1 MPAKPFPDEEELRRR
16 SAWYRR
22 TWPTIPLS
30 AEVHFQSALVLKALG
45 HLAEAEEAYR
55 RAISLQPDLVEAQ
68 NNLGLLLHQSQRL
81 AEAEQLFHDAIAQ
94 RPELP
99 QLHNNLGEIRLSQGR
114 VPAAKACFER
124 ALALAPQYAEAHNNL
139 GIALQE
145 LGEWSAA
152 KSHGMAACE
161 LAPMQP
167 AVHLNLANSLCCLG
181 EWEPAAEAYRRSLQL
196 RPNAAIVHKQL
207 GNLWERLGQHQ
218 AAMECYRQALACQP
232 DSAEIAAL
240 LVHQMQ
246 QLGVWTGL
254 EELASQLIE
263 AVELEP
269 AVPRGDFVSPFHFM
283 ALPLPTTPI
292 QQYRCSQRWLQ
303 RPALQ
308 HRGELWRQARHHDVH
323 TSERSRKLRV
333 GYLSGDF
340 HGHATS
346 WLITGLIEQHS
357 RERWE
362 VYGYSYGPEDHTWW
376 RQRIVAA
383 FDHFRDLRQ
392 ASHYQAASIIAADR
406 LDLLVD
412 LKGYTYAARPEI
424 LAWRPAPLQ
433 LHYLGYPGT
442 MAADFID
449 YLVVDDFIVPE
460 AARAGYGEQ
469 LLFLP
474 DCYQVNDG
482 TLTASPSLNSRGA
495 HGLPTEGIVFCCF
508 NSSYKINPPI
518 FDCWMRL
525 LQAIPGSV
533 LWLLESNPWIAANLR
548 REAAA
553 RQVAPSRLVFAPK
566 VDWPAH
572 IARQRHADLFL
583 DCFPVSAHTTAS
595 DALRV
600 GLPMVTLVGEAL
612 ASRVAGSLLRSLGR
626 EGWIAKNYYEYEKIA
641 YQLARE
647 PDRLRRTRRELEQA
661 VRCSPLFDS
670 QAFAAKLETAYLAIY
685 QRWQAGEP
693 PRTLHP

>member
-1 MPAKPFPDEEELRRR
+1 MPAKSYPDEEELRRR
-16 SAWYRR
+16 SEWYRLA
-22 TWPTIPLS
+22 WPTHPLS
-30 AEVHFQSALVLKALG
+30 AEVHFQSALALKTLG

-55 RAISLQPDLVEAQ
+55 RAIRLQPDLVEAH
-68 NNLGLLLHQSQRL
+68 NNLGLLLHQSQRS
-81 AEAEQLFHDAIAQ
+81 AEAELLFREALAR
-94 RPELP
+94 RPDLP

-114 VPAAKACFER
+114 LLEARACFER
-124 ALALAPQYAEAHNNL
+124 ALELAPQYAEAHNNL

-145 LGEWSAA
+145 LGELPGA
-152 KSHGMAACE
+152 KAHGLAACE
-161 LAPMQP
+161 LAPRQP
-167 AVHLNLANSLCCLG
+167 AVHLNLGNSLSCLG
-181 EWEPAAEAYRRSLQL
+181 EWQAATEAYRRSLQL
-196 RPNAAIVHKQL
+196 RPNDAMVHKQL
-207 GNLWERLGQHQ
+207 GNLWERLGQHP
-218 AAMECYRQALACQP
+218 AAMECYQQALACQP
-232 DSAEIAAL
+232 DSAETAAL
-240 LVHQMQ
+240 LAHQMQ
-246 QLGVWTGL
+246 HLGVWTGL

-263 AVELEP
+263 AFARES
-269 AVPRGDFVSPFHFM
+269 AASGGDFVSPFQFM
-283 ALPLPTTPI
+283 ALPLPTTPS

-303 RPALQ
+303 RPSLQ
-308 HRGELWRQARHHDVH
+308 HRGEIWRQARRPAVPAPD
-323 TSERSRKLRV
+323 RSGKLRV

-346 WLITGLIEQHS
+346 WLITGLIERHS
-357 RERWE
+357 REQWE
-362 VYGYSYGPEDHTWW
+362 VYGYSYGPDDQTPW

-383 FDHFRDLRQ
+383 FDHFRELRQ

-442 MAADFID
+442 MGADFID

-469 LLFLP
+469 LIFLP

-482 TLTASPSLNSRGA
+482 TLAVGSSLNSREA
-495 HGLPTEGIVFCCF
+495 YGLPTEGLVFCCF
-508 NSSYKINPPI
+508 NSSYKINPRI

-525 LQAIPGSV
+525 LQAVPGSV
-533 LWLLESNPWIAANLR
+533 LWLLESNAWIAANLR

-600 GLPMVTLVGEAL
+600 GLPMVTMVGEAM
-612 ASRVAGSLLRSLGR
+612 ASRVAGSLLRSLGQ
-626 EGWIAKNYYEYEKIA
+626 EGWIAENYFEYEKIA
-641 YQLARE
+641 RELALH
-647 PDRLRRTRRELEQA
+647 PGRLRQARRELEQA
-661 VRCSPLFDS
+661 VRRHPLFDS
-670 QAFAAKLETAYLAIY
+670 QAFAAKLEAAFRTIC
-685 QRWQAGEP
+685 QRWRAGEP
-693 PRTLHP
+693 PRSLHL